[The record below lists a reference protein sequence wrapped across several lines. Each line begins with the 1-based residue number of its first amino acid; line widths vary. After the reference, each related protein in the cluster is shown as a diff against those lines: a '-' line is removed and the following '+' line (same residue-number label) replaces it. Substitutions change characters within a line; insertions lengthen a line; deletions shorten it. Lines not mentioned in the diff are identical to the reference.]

1 MDETTNTIESLK
13 SRISDLRERLSSLD
27 NISEPTA
34 PPVIEEPKVQE
45 VAEVVQNNK
54 EAEQKRKN
62 EELNAMKAKL
72 LGGKKK

>member
-27 NISEPTA
+27 SISEPTA

-45 VAEVVQNNK
+45 VVEAVYDDK